1 MKDALQK
8 QIFYACLYRKL
19 VLWDDLNIA
28 CDEWCHLKVV
38 ECINQINGFQEQLG
52 YKPTKLQ
59 FQEVSLDSPGYYM
72 FSDSQG
78 ESECT
83 TSLDAMILNTIDME
97 SLIKKNFM
105 IQSEKL
111 RHFAESNPV
120 QMSLREE
127 VEELNKELE
136 MVKQKNKEQML

>member
-1 MKDALQK
+1 
-8 QIFYACLYRKL
+8 
-19 VLWDDLNIA
+19 
-28 CDEWCHLKVV
+28 
-38 ECINQINGFQEQLG
+38 
-52 YKPTKLQ
+52 
-59 FQEVSLDSPGYYM
+59 M

-83 TSLDAMILNTIDME
+83 TSLEAMIQNTVDME
-97 SLIKKNFM
+97 SLIKKNFL

-127 VEELNKELE
+127 VEEANKELE
-136 MVKQKNKEQML
+136 ALRQKNREQMMLL